1 MVQRTPKGAPAGRGI
16 LRNGSVCGMSLK
28 TGLVAMHVLEV
39 MFFVGLAGCTLTVIL
54 SWISVMYG
62 SFKDK
67 E

>member
-1 MVQRTPKGAPAGRGI
+1 
-16 LRNGSVCGMSLK
+16 
-28 TGLVAMHVLEV
+28 MHVLEV